1 MSISSSY
8 FLVEILQK
16 FKIKWLRPIF
26 LSVISSFA
34 FIGLLFP
41 VFGTMNR
48 INDRFTNTNFSLNG
62 ALYGS
67 TAEYNTLK
75 GTIKLKSDFEAFTWM
90 RENIENS
97 SIIAEGIAPLY
108 TWGGRFSIYTGFPTV
123 IGWDW
128 HQVQQRQYNR
138 SLINERQN
146 DINEFYA
153 STDINRKLEIIN
165 KYSIE
170 LIIIGS
176 LERIYYPEEGIR
188 SLKSLEEEKL
198 MDKIYSNEETTIYR
212 MVKK

>member
-1 MSISSSY
+1 M
-8 FLVEILQK
+8 VTPPE
-16 FKIKWLRPIF
+16 
-26 LSVISSFA
+26 
-34 FIGLLFP
+34 
-41 VFGTMNR
+41 
-48 INDRFTNTNFSLNG
+48 
-62 ALYGS
+62 
-67 TAEYNTLK
+67 
-75 GTIKLKSDFEAFTWM
+75 
-90 RENIENS
+90 
-97 SIIAEGIAPLY
+97 
-108 TWGGRFSIYTGFPTV
+108 
-123 IGWDW
+123 

-146 DINEFYA
+146 DINEFYT